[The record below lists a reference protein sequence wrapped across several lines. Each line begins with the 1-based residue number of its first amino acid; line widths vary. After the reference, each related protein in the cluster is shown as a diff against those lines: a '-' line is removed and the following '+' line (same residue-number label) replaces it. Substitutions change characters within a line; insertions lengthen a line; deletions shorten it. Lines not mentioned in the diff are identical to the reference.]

1 MKEPRQV
8 EDTKLFD
15 ECIDETPQEV
25 KNFVDNSLEIA
36 HQIYILM
43 ENKGLLQKDL
53 AKLLAKSEAEIS
65 RMLTGSHNLTVKT
78 ISKIEAVLGAKIITT
93 PYRVEEERIE
103 LDTNIQLIATA
114 TNMIDNENNHWERS
128 EAGKYSFAMAS

>member
-1 MKEPRQV
+1 
-8 EDTKLFD
+8 
-15 ECIDETPQEV
+15 
-25 KNFVDNSLEIA
+25 
-36 HQIYILM
+36 M

>member
-8 EDTKLFD
+8 EDTSLFD
-15 ECIDETPQEV
+15 ECINEAPQEV

-36 HQIYILM
+36 HQIYKLM

-65 RMLTGSHNLTVKT
+65 RMLSGSHNLTIKT
-78 ISKIEAVLGAKIITT
+78 ISKIEAVLDGKIITT
-93 PYRVEEERIE
+93 PFRVEEERIE
-103 LDTNIQLIATA
+103 LDTCLQMTATA
-114 TNMIDNENNHWERS
+114 SNMIDNEKNHWERS
-128 EAGKYSFAMAS
+128 EVGKYSFAMAS